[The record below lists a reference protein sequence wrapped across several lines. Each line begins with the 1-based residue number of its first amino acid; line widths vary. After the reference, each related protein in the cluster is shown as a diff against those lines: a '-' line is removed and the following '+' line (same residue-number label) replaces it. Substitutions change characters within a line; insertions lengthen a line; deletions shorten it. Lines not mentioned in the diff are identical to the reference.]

1 MIDPGQLEDAILNL
15 CLNARDAMPGGGRLT
30 IETANARI
38 DQDYAAQQGDIEV
51 GQYVLITVSDNGSGI
66 GPKDLSRVFDPFFTT
81 KEFGKG
87 TGLGLSMVYGF
98 VKQSRGHIKIYSEV
112 GHGTAVKMYLPRAS
126 GIDDAS
132 EESPAESPVDFRGTE
147 KILLVEDDEYVR
159 NYASDQLV
167 DLGYYVFSMKNGA
180 DALECLQQVPDIDL
194 LFTDVVM
201 PGGMSGRELA
211 EQARKLRPGLKVLYT
226 SGYTENS
233 IVHQGRLDKGVQL
246 LNKPYRRIEL
256 AQKIRAVLA

>member
-1 MIDPGQLEDAILNL
+1 MPV
-15 CLNARDAMPGGGRLT
+15 NA
-30 IETANARI
+30 
-38 DQDYAAQQGDIEV
+38 
-51 GQYVLITVSDNGSGI
+51 GQYVLIIVTDSGTGI
-66 GPKDLSRVFDPFFTT
+66 EAKVLNRVFDPFFTT

-126 GIDDAS
+126 GIDDEP
-132 EESPAESPVDFRGTE
+132 EESPVESPMGFRGTE

-159 NYASDQLV
+159 RFAQDQLA
-167 DLGYYVFSMKNGA
+167 DLGYRVLPMKNGA

-201 PGGMSGRELA
+201 PGGISGRELA